1 MPKHRR
7 NRGQRQGHRARG
19 IDYAERKNEDAR
31 QQFELPE
38 STGSGY
44 DQRGPS
50 SHTVVLRDTANN
62 DPSTA
67 RIVDS
72 SVTVRIPYVN
82 STGEEI
88 PPGKFRYACLRYPH
102 FVDTAMARNIAS
114 KFKTARSVSSLTV
127 HH

>member
-1 MPKHRR
+1 MPKQRR
-7 NRGQRQGHRARG
+7 NRGPRHGHRARG
-19 IDYAERKNEDAR
+19 IDYAERKSRDTR

-50 SHTVVLRDTANN
+50 SHAVVLWDTTNK

-67 RIVDS
+67 QVIDS
-72 SVTVRIPYVN
+72 SVSARIPYVN

-88 PPGKFRYACLRYPH
+88 PPGKFRYACLRYPR
-102 FVDTAMARNIAS
+102 FVDTATAQNIAEA
-114 KFKTARSVSSLTV
+114 FKTAQSVSSLACLC
-127 HH
+127 